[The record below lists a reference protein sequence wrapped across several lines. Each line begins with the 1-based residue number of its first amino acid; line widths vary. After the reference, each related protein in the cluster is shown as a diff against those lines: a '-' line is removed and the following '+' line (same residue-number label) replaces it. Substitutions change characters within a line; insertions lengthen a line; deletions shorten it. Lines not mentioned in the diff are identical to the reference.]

1 MLRVGQLRVGLLG
14 MIEIV
19 PLMLPI
25 FTMIGMGGLFV
36 RQGWFPSDGLPVLNR
51 FVMNACIPVL
61 LFSAVINGGSLATFS
76 WTNALVYGFSSL
88 LAAFLLWAVLR
99 VGLSGQQ
106 SQSIILA
113 MGAGAANSVFLG
125 FPVASMIMPERA
137 AEIFSWVV
145 FGEIAIVFP
154 VITCLA
160 QGFSSEKENGLY
172 PILRALVLNPV
183 SLGLIFGFLFLGS
196 GLSLP
201 VWLEHVVGSIVV
213 AAPFIALFV
222 IGGTLLQFQ
231 ISRTGPRVVAITFA
245 KLVVHPLCIGAGF
258 IMVFGWEDAVVR
270 EALLFASMPLFL
282 SYVAFAARHDVDE
295 VAASAIVLSTV
306 LGAVSVTVL
315 LGVLF

>member
-1 MLRVGQLRVGLLG
+1 
-14 MIEIV
+14 MIEIIS
-19 PLMLPI
+19 LMLPI
-25 FTMIGMGGLFV
+25 FTMIGMGSLFV
-36 RQGWFPSDGLPVLNR
+36 RQGWFPSDGLPVLSR

-76 WTNALVYGFSSL
+76 WTNAVVYGMSSL
-88 LAAFLLWAVLR
+88 LAAFLLWVVLRAVL
-99 VGLSGQQ
+99 GGQQ

-125 FPVASMIMPERA
+125 FPVATMILPDRA

-154 VITCLA
+154 VMTCLA
-160 QGFSSEKENGLY
+160 QGFSSEKDKGLY
-172 PILRALVLNPV
+172 PTLRGSMLNPV

-201 VWLEHVVGSIVV
+201 TWLEQVVGSIVV

-231 ISRTGPRVVAITFA
+231 ISRTGPRVVAITLA
-245 KLVVHPLCIGAGF
+245 KLVVHPLCVGAGF
-258 IMVFGWEDAVVR
+258 IMVFGWDAAVVR
-270 EALLFASMPLFL
+270 EALLFACMPLFL
-282 SYVAFAARHDVDE
+282 SYVVFAARYDVDD

-306 LGAVSVTVL
+306 LGAVSVTVF
-315 LGVLF
+315 LGILF

>member
-1 MLRVGQLRVGLLG
+1 MQR

-19 PLMLPI
+19 SLMLPI
-25 FTMIGMGGLFV
+25 FTMIGMGSLFV

-76 WTNALVYGFSSL
+76 WTYAVVYGMSSL

-99 VGLSGQQ
+99 AVLGGQQ

-125 FPVASMIMPERA
+125 FPVATMILPDRA

-154 VITCLA
+154 VMTCLA
-160 QGFSSEKENGLY
+160 EGSSREKDKGLY
-172 PILRALVLNPV
+172 PILRALLLNPV

-196 GLSLP
+196 GLRVP
-201 VWLEHVVGSIVV
+201 IWLEQVVGSIVV

-231 ISRTGPRVVAITFA
+231 ISRTGPRVVAITLA
-245 KLVVHPLCIGAGF
+245 KLVVHPLCVGAGF
-258 IMVFGWEDAVVR
+258 IMVFGWDAAVVH
-270 EALLFASMPLFL
+270 EALLFACMPLFL
-282 SYVAFAARHDVDE
+282 SYVVFAARYDVDD
-295 VAASAIVLSTV
+295 VAASAIVLSTI
-306 LGAVSVTVL
+306 LGAVSVTVF
-315 LGVLF
+315 LGILF

>member
-1 MLRVGQLRVGLLG
+1 

-19 PLMLPI
+19 SLMLPI
-25 FTMIGMGGLFV
+25 FTMIGMGALFV
-36 RQGWFPSDGLPVLNR
+36 RQLWFPPDGLPVLNR
-51 FVMNACIPVL
+51 FVMNVCIPVL

-76 WTNALVYGFSSL
+76 WTNAMVYGVSSL
-88 LAAFLLWAVLR
+88 LASFLLWAVLR
-99 VGLSGQQ
+99 VGLGGLQ

-125 FPVASMIMPERA
+125 FPVASMILPERA

-160 QGFSSEKENGLY
+160 QGFSNEEEKGLY
-172 PILRALVLNPV
+172 LILRALVLNPV

-201 VWLEHVVGSIVV
+201 TWLQQVVGSIVV

-222 IGGTLLQFQ
+222 IGGTLLQFR
-231 ISRTGPRVVAITFA
+231 ISRTGPRVAAITFA
-245 KLVVHPLCIGAGF
+245 KLIIHPLCVGAGF
-258 IMVFGWEDAVVR
+258 IVVFGWDDAVVR

-282 SYVAFAARHDVDE
+282 SYVVFAARHDVDE

-306 LGAVSVTVL
+306 LGAVSFTVL
-315 LGVLF
+315 LGLLF